1 MLYKVYSRVER
12 RFSDK
17 ILSAS
22 LTSQKGYFEELKP
35 FIYAPISVEYD
46 VEGIEHITKSNEQIY
61 TVRFSFYEEGK
72 YNLLINLANGE
83 RVNETFDVSGFAND
97 GFIKISD
104 NDKRYFSYSN
114 GKPFFSVGIN
124 LSVPDEIEV
133 SDNTEFGL
141 SGNIAYIGLK
151 QYERWFKKCSENGV
165 NTARIWLGWPYF
177 NPDTKE
183 AYIFDFWQFTKI
195 DMLLDLAEKY
205 NLKLKL
211 TFEHFRWFLSEEKA
225 NNHTLKVFNKEIYTN
240 NVKCESAKQ
249 WLIEEKW
256 RNAWLN
262 KISEFAARYSCDTRV
277 FAFELFNE
285 MNCMGEE
292 WAVLY
297 EEILK
302 WNSVVAPII
311 KKMFPNH
318 FVINSLG
325 SLDSEQ
331 VIDMYKSFPFDKFS
345 FMQMHRYLDQGA
357 PLKNSS
363 RDPIEAIKTGMQYI
377 KTNNMPL
384 IVAETGAVNNCHSG
398 PFKYYQ
404 CDDNGIIFVDTV
416 YTPIFLG
423 SAGSG
428 NIWHW
433 GKDYVESK
441 NLYKYFT
448 PLIQLFDGIDFSKEG
463 FECVDFSDNEVYL
476 FLLKGKSGYYG
487 FIRNKDASWQNML
500 RDLNE
505 PKTVLSKKISINGNA
520 EIVPIWTDD
529 TVKITSSTDATEIT
543 NIKYGALF
551 VIKQ

>member
-1 MLYKVYSRVER
+1 MIYKVYERVER
-12 RFSDK
+12 KFEGKIFSAC
-17 ILSAS
+17 LSS
-22 LTSQKGYFEELKP
+22 KNGYSKELKP

-46 VEGIEHITKSNEQIY
+46 IEGIEHIKKNDKLFYAI
-61 TVRFSFYEEGK
+61 RFSFLEEGEYHLEIK
-72 YNLLINLANGE
+72 LEGNKTYSENFE
-83 RVNETFDVSGFAND
+83 VCGFANN

-104 NDKRYFSYSN
+104 NDKRYFSYTN
-114 GKPFFSVGIN
+114 GKPFFSMGIN
-124 LSVPDEIEV
+124 LSVPDDYEV

-141 SGNIAYIGLK
+141 SGKISNIGLK
-151 QYERWFKKCSENGV
+151 QYERWFKKCSQNGV
-165 NTARIWLGWPYF
+165 NTARIWLGWEYF

-183 AYIFDFWQFTKI
+183 AYDFKLEQFTKI

-211 TFEHFRWFLSEEKA
+211 TFEHFRWFLGKEKLDTHSA
-225 NNHTLKVFNKEIYTN
+225 RVFNKEVYIN
-240 NVKCESAKQ
+240 GEKCTGAKE
-249 WLIEEKW
+249 WLTEEKW

-262 KISEFAARYSCDTRV
+262 KLSEFSARYSFDTRV

-285 MNCMGEE
+285 QNCMGEQ

-297 EEILK
+297 DEILK
-302 WNSVVAPII
+302 WNCEMAPVIQN
-311 KKMFPNH
+311 MFPNH

-331 VIDMYKSFPFDKFS
+331 VIDMYKRFPFEKFG

-363 RDPIEAIKTGMQYI
+363 RDPIEAIKTGMDYI
-377 KTNNMPL
+377 KQDDMPL

-404 CDDNGIIFVDTV
+404 SDDDGLIFVDAV
-416 YTPIFLG
+416 YTPVFLG
-423 SAGSG
+423 SAGCG

-433 GKDYVESK
+433 NKDYVESK

-448 PLIQLFDGIDFSKEG
+448 PLAKLFDGIDFSKEI
-463 FECVDFSDNEVYL
+463 FESFDFSDDEVYA
-476 FLLKGKSGYYG
+476 FVLKGRSGNFG
-487 FIRNKDASWQNML
+487 FIRNKDASWQTIL

-505 PKTVLSKKISINGNA
+505 PKTVSKKVIPISGIA
-520 EIVPIWTDD
+520 EIVPIWEEDS
-529 TVKITSSTDATEIT
+529 VKIFATENATEIT
-543 NIKYGALF
+543 DVKYGALF
-551 VIKQ
+551 KIK